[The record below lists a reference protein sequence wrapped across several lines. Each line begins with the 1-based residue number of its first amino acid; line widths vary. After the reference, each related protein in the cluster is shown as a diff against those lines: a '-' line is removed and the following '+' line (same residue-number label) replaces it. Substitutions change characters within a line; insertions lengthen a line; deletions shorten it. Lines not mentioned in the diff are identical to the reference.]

1 MARLPDPQLA
11 DRRRRQ
17 IMDAAIACFRR
28 RGFHQ
33 ATMAEICAE
42 AEISAG
48 ALYRYFRSKTEIIG
62 AIAEDKR
69 SEADE
74 AFVRNAEREGL
85 IEALAGSA
93 RDFFVKFAQGDG
105 SLIAEII
112 AEAIRDETVAAPLR
126 VTDSRRLA
134 LLTKAIAAAKAR
146 GEVDPRLEPETTAH
160 VMMAAFEG
168 MGLRRAFLGDADVE
182 TAVDQFRT
190 LAERY
195 LKPQHE

>member
-1 MARLPDPQLA
+1 MARLPDPALA

-17 IMDAAIACFRR
+17 ILDAAIACFRR

-48 ALYRYFRSKTEIIG
+48 ALYRYFRSKAEIIG

-69 SEADE
+69 SESDE
-74 AFVRNAEREGL
+74 AFLRNAEKQGL

-93 RDFFVKFAQGDG
+93 RDFFEKFAQGDG

-112 AEAIRDETVAAPLR
+112 AEAIRDETVAEPLR
-126 VTDSRRLA
+126 VTDSRRLT
-134 LLTKAIAAAKAR
+134 LLVSAIAAAKAR
-146 GEVDPRLEPETTAH
+146 GEVDPRLDPETAAN

-168 MGLRRAFLGDADVE
+168 MGLRRAFLGDSDVDA
-182 TAVDQFRT
+182 AVDQFRT

-195 LKPQHE
+195 LKPQP